1 MMPVHPLERRVRTI
15 IFSQGLFRQDSR
27 VLIGCSGGA
36 DSTALLHILAVL
48 REEFSLF
55 LVAAYIDHGLRP
67 LEVPA
72 EIFFVHQT
80 AAQLGIPCEVRS
92 VAVRD
97 TAKTSKISIEHAAR
111 ELRYQA
117 FAELSQIWDTQ
128 ALALGHTADDQA
140 EELLL
145 RLLRGSGRKALSG
158 MRVRSGHIIRPL
170 LGISKRELLA
180 YLADK
185 KVSFCHD
192 SSNDE
197 SCYLRNRIRHHL
209 LPVLANDY
217 DPGIR
222 VALLKTA
229 ENLAEDEGL
238 IEALLEEAW
247 GKVLDCTTMTEEQ
260 KEEKEKKLCLLRKPF
275 LALHP
280 ALQRRLLEKLL
291 WHLGSVARY
300 QHILI
305 LLEAAR
311 SGRNNSSLHLSRGL
325 RVQICRKSLI
335 FSYPKG
341 QGPWRG
347 ELG

>member
-1 MMPVHPLERRVRTI
+1 MHPLERRVRKI
-15 IFSQGLFRQDSR
+15 IFDQGLFRQTSR
-27 VLIGCSGGA
+27 VLIACSGGA
-36 DSTALLHILAVL
+36 DSTALLHILAAL

-55 LVAAYIDHGLRP
+55 LATAYIDHGLRP

-72 EIFFVHQT
+72 EIFFIRQT
-80 AAQLGIPCEVRS
+80 AAQLDIPCEVRS

-97 TAKTSKISIEHAAR
+97 TAKSRKISIEHAAR

-128 ALALGHTADDQA
+128 SLALGHTADDQA

-158 MRVRSGHIIRPL
+158 MRVCSGTIIRPL
-170 LGISKRELLA
+170 LAVGKEDILA

-185 KVSFCHD
+185 QINFCHD

-197 SCYLRNRIRHHL
+197 FCYLRNRIRHHL

-222 VALLKTA
+222 AALLKTA
-229 ENLAEDEGL
+229 ENLAEDEAL
-238 IEALLEEAW
+238 IEMLLEDAW
-247 GKVLDCTTMTEEQ
+247 SKVLDCTTISEEQ
-260 KEEKEKKLCLLRKPF
+260 KEEEEKKICLLRGPF

-291 WHLGSVARY
+291 WHIGSIARY

-325 RVQICRKSLI
+325 RVQIYKKSLM
-335 FSYPKG
+335 FSYPRG

-347 ELG
+347 DLE